1 MSFDKNKIEELYPG
15 ALMYE
20 TMLINKGNETVLK
33 KACEVMNILDN
44 LKKMVIGIN
53 MKNILPELIYFQEA
67 LVEQQDYSQKRVI
80 MYHIS

>member
-33 KACEVMNILDN
+33 KACESD
-44 LKKMVIGIN
+44 
-53 MKNILPELIYFQEA
+53 E
-67 LVEQQDYSQKRVI
+67 
-80 MYHIS
+80 